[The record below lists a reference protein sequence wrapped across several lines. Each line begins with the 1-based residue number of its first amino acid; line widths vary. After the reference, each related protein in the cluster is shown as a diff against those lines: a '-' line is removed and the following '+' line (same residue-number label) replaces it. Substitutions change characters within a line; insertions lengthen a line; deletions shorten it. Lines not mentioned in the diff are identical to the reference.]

1 MPSSARAALAASR
14 ERCDGFGRPFVPQRP
29 YGGSTPRYAWRRRS
43 GRASLF
49 ASGGALFTAEKCRK
63 RAGGCGP
70 RSPVGPRGVHPR
82 KRHRPG
88 RYAPPGCP
96 VPYCPPLPGF
106 ARASRIGLPLRLHNA
121 SLRPHQLPRNVRY
134 EIAHGSF
141 YARACG
147 GCVRRR
153 PSGSARSAAPR
164 DSQRARRRFSTNLRR
179 ALYICPITGYG
190 RGC

>member
-1 MPSSARAALAASR
+1 MAKGHDGGVAVGAAISRPSRVSGLSSRGACARRLLF
-14 ERCDGFGRPFVPQRP
+14 FGLRRGTFHRGKVPK
-29 YGGSTPRYAWRRRS
+29 TRR
-43 GRASLF
+43 
-49 ASGGALFTAEKCRK
+49 
-63 RAGGCGP
+63 GCGP
-70 RSPVGPRGVHPR
+70 RTPLGLRGVHP
-82 KRHRPG
+82 KERHRPG